1 MVCGLFGS
9 GLFRVWPLSLSV
21 MFSSAFMLLHEAVVH
36 SFKLLNNI
44 PLYGY
49 VIFCLSIYKLVDI

>member
-1 MVCGLFGS
+1 MVCGLFC
-9 GLFRVWPLSLSV
+9 VWPLSLSV